1 MKIFFCLLLNI
12 TLLSGCSYTKIVTSE
27 YSLKSGGIMP
37 TSQQGLAVL
46 HAELEFK
53 VIPAQ
58 KILEGEATLTLRTKK
73 AREVF
78 SVDLDSVFHISEVKV
93 NNIVLEPTQYLNSEG
108 MVLIK
113 QAVSGEFTITIKY
126 RGQPKVPLNAPW
138 DDGLVWATTPND
150 EPWIAT
156 AVQGGGCDIF
166 WPCIDHPIAEPN
178 KVDLHINVPKPL
190 VAASNGV
197 LLSVEDEGDSR
208 TYHWQTKSMHNTYG
222 IALNIAPYRVLETK
236 FTSIYGNLL
245 DVQFYHLKERTE
257 QAKVL
262 FKEVPIV
269 LDFFERMIGPYPFG
283 EEKVGFAE
291 TPFLGMEH
299 QTINAYGY
307 GYKKDQY
314 GFDWL
319 LHHEIAHEWFGNQMT
334 NDNWDHMWLHE
345 GFGSYMQPLFA
356 QYLHGDL
363 AYMAYLAEHR
373 KVIMNKMP
381 LVSNSIM
388 DAKQVYSE
396 NTGPGSDLYNKG
408 SLILHT
414 LRYLIGEEAFF
425 LAIKELVYG
434 TTDPQPGNFRPI
446 LRNTTDFVEIVN
458 KVTDRDLTWFFDVY
472 IYQAQ
477 LPNLVVERAKDSISI
492 AWKIENNKPFSM
504 PIEIQINGVIST
516 LDLTN
521 PVVMSINKTDVVI
534 IDPASKVLRHAKYI
548 DEYQA
553 FLEQNK

>member
-1 MKIFFCLLLNI
+1 MKIVFYLLLNFA
-12 TLLSGCSYTKIVTSE
+12 LLSGCSFTKIATSE
-27 YSLKSGGIMP
+27 YSLKSGGAMP
-37 TSQQGLAVL
+37 ASQLGLAVL
-46 HAELEFK
+46 HANLDFK
-53 VIPAQ
+53 ILPAQ
-58 KILEGEATLTLRTKK
+58 KILEGEATLTLKTNK

-78 SVDLDSVFHISEVKV
+78 SVDLDRVFSISEVKV
-93 NNIVLEPTQYLNSEG
+93 NNIVLEPTQYINSEG

-113 QAVSGEFTITIKY
+113 QPVSGEFTISIKY
-126 RGQPKVPLNAPW
+126 RGQPKTPLNAPW
-138 DDGLVWATTPND
+138 DDGLVWETTPNG

-166 WPCIDHPIAEPN
+166 WPCIDHAIAEPS
-178 KVDLHINVPKPL
+178 KVDLYINVPKPL

-197 LLSVEDEGDSR
+197 LLNVKDEDDSR

-222 IALNIAPYRVLETK
+222 IALNIAPYQVLETK
-236 FTSIYGNLL
+236 FTSIYGNLMNA
-245 DVQFYHLKERTE
+245 QFYHLQERTE
-257 QAKVL
+257 QAKEL
-262 FKEVPIV
+262 FMEVPIM

-319 LHHEIAHEWFGNQMT
+319 LQHELAHEWFGNQMT

-373 KVIMNKMP
+373 NAIINKIP

-388 DAKQVYSE
+388 DANQVYSE
-396 NTGPGSDLYNKG
+396 DTGPSSDLYYKG

-414 LRYLIGEEAFF
+414 LRYLIGDEAFF
-425 LAIKELVYG
+425 LATKELVYG
-434 TTDPQPGNFRPI
+434 TTDPQPGHFKPV
-446 LRNTTDFVEIVN
+446 LRNTIDFVEIVH
-458 KVTDRDLTWFFDVY
+458 KVADRDLTWFFDVY

-477 LPNLVVERAKDSISI
+477 LPNLVVKRSEDSISL
-492 AWKIENNKPFSM
+492 AWKIENDKPFPM
-504 PIEIQINGVIST
+504 PIDIQINGVIST

-521 PVVMSINKTDVVI
+521 PVMLSINKRDVVI
-534 IDPASKVLRHAKYI
+534 VDPASKVLRDAQHI
-548 DEYQA
+548 NDYQE
-553 FLEQNK
+553 FKEREN